1 MVFEQGRFP
10 GHGFRLRTEQI
21 ICEGMLS
28 CNRKMGRKLVGR
40 HDVGDAMRLLT
51 SGLIFLSLAA
61 FCGVA
66 HSETGGTAAASA
78 SQTDAKTRHVN
89 ATAENSQLI
98 VTPDYI
104 LGPEDVLEI
113 AVWKNNDL
121 SKQVQVRPDGRIS
134 LPLVGDVSAV
144 GKTPSQLTDEISSRL
159 KAYMENPT
167 VSILVKEVK
176 SYQIYVLGEVNK
188 PGKYPLTSKLTLLQA
203 ITVAGGFTQVAARN
217 KIVVF
222 RYGKD
227 TEALTKIKAS
237 YDDMVI
243 RDGSNQNI
251 ELRPGDLI
259 VVPSETMVVLPS
271 R

>member
-1 MVFEQGRFP
+1 
-10 GHGFRLRTEQI
+10 
-21 ICEGMLS
+21 
-28 CNRKMGRKLVGR
+28 MGERITL
-40 HDVGDAMRLLT
+40 GDAMRLLT
-51 SGLIFLSLAA
+51 GGLACIFLVI
-61 FCGVA
+61 FCGLA
-66 HSETGGTAAASA
+66 HSQTVGAGAAS
-78 SQTDAKTRHVN
+78 SQTDAKTRLTST
-89 ATAENSQLI
+89 AAENSQLI

-104 LGPEDVLEI
+104 LGPEDILEI

-144 GKTPSQLTDEISSRL
+144 GKTPSQLTEEISTRL
-159 KAYMENPT
+159 RAYMENPT

-227 TEALTKIKAS
+227 AEGLTKIKAS

>member
-1 MVFEQGRFP
+1 MTASGY
-10 GHGFRLRTEQI
+10 G
-21 ICEGMLS
+21 GM
-28 CNRKMGRKLVGR
+28 
-40 HDVGDAMRLLT
+40 HDVGDVMRLLT
-51 SGLIFLSLAA
+51 SGLVFLSLGAI
-61 FCGVA
+61 CGVA
-66 HSETGGTAAASA
+66 HSQTGGTATTSA
-78 SQTDAKTRHVN
+78 SQTDAKTRLMSS
-89 ATAENSQLI
+89 TAENSQLI

-104 LGPEDVLEI
+104 LGPEDILEI

-159 KAYMENPT
+159 RAYMENPT

-227 TEALTKIKAS
+227 AEGLTKIKAS

>member
-1 MVFEQGRFP
+1 MTASGY
-10 GHGFRLRTEQI
+10 G
-21 ICEGMLS
+21 GM
-28 CNRKMGRKLVGR
+28 
-40 HDVGDAMRLLT
+40 HDVGDVMRLLT
-51 SGLIFLSLAA
+51 SGLVFLSLGAI
-61 FCGVA
+61 CGVA
-66 HSETGGTAAASA
+66 HSQTGGTATASA
-78 SQTDAKTRHVN
+78 SQTDAKTRLMST
-89 ATAENSQLI
+89 TAENSQLI

-104 LGPEDVLEI
+104 LGPEDILEI

-159 KAYMENPT
+159 RAYMENPT

-227 TEALTKIKAS
+227 AEGLTKIKAS